1 MRGSQVSLRVIK
13 SALAACAA
21 LHALLAG
28 VGNVTDYAANFPF
41 VQHVLRMDTTFQHPG
56 VTWRAISQPA
66 VHHAAF
72 ALIIIV
78 EFTVGVIAGLG
89 AVRMF
94 ASRRDARSFAAAKSL
109 AASGL
114 LLGVLLWFGGFLVVA
129 GEWFLMW
136 QSERFNAQEAAFQYT
151 ALFLLVLA
159 IVLLPEDAMDVPAD

>member
-1 MRGSQVSLRVIK
+1 VSLRVIK

-21 LHALLAG
+21 LYALLAG

-41 VQHVLRMDTTFQHPG
+41 VQHVLMMDTTFQHAG
-56 VTWRAISQPA
+56 VMWRAIDQPA
-66 VHHAAF
+66 VHHAVF

-78 EFTVGVIAGLG
+78 EFTVGVVTGLG

-94 ASRRDARSFAAAKSL
+94 ASRRDARRFAAAKSL

-129 GEWFLMW
+129 GEWFMMW
-136 QSERFNAQEAAFQYT
+136 QSERFNAQQAAFQY
-151 ALFLLVLA
+151 AAVFLLVLA
-159 IVLLPEDAMDVPAD
+159 IVVLPEDTRDVPAD